1 MAQHPVIWY
10 NFPIYANPLTRRGLY
25 GGWFFMKRIFAILLL
40 ALLFVQTCT
49 VASAAGNGE
58 TIYRALLI
66 GVDAYQAGALEG
78 CVNDINRMA
87 QTLQTANEAGAFYQ
101 APVLRSN
108 LTSQEIG
115 ELATDMATWNVDED
129 DVTFFFFAGRGYLS
143 DKGTPAIVGKD
154 NKMFSIADLI
164 QLLDG
169 LKGTKMVALDMRLA
183 DEELLEKGET
193 QVDPLKAQV
202 EVARF
207 NQEVLGVFRES
218 PNAGRYYVL
227 AGSTLTSSET
237 DVLPAGD
244 EPRGLVT
251 YLLTQGCGYDYRE
264 QRPVDQ
270 MPADTNGNGAVSLT
284 EIRDYITE
292 GMAELEGSKD
302 PVADVAISP
311 EGSTYPLMA
320 RRATSEVLEVT
331 LIQDSIEV
339 PMGRTRQLEAET
351 QPPNA
356 SKRTI
361 AWSSADLSIAT
372 VDDDGVVTG
381 VKPGLARIAATT
393 ANGLTVFADVTV
405 RDVTMVESFTLS
417 TSALT
422 VGSGNTVQMNVR
434 IEPEDASENYSW
446 STDNSA
452 IATVDQNGLVTCRAI
467 GDTQVTIA
475 SESGVEASCA
485 ITVVDPKDAVTG
497 IKVNKSELELYVGGT
512 FVAKTR
518 IKPAE
523 ALHSEVTFTSSD
535 PAVASISGDSIIT
548 GVAPGTCTVYA
559 TASSGIYAPIAVTV
573 KGPELLLNKDSLN
586 MKIGASTILKTRVK
600 PTSAEGEI
608 IWTSE
613 DPTIASV
620 EKGKITAMAEGE
632 TVITA
637 SLGDSTTAQCQV
649 VVGGVPVKK
658 ISIKPEKLSLEV
670 GATTDLSFQLAPK
683 NASTTGL
690 QWSSSQEDIAVVDAE
705 GHVNAV
711 ATGKAVIQ
719 LSAPGGVKAICRL
732 EVEPVSI
739 TALSLDQSDIELL
752 AGSAEAGRFTL
763 TAQTQPEGA
772 GNGSVKWRSSNPK
785 VATVS
790 STGEV
795 VARRAGKA
803 VIKAV
808 GRNGGRS
815 ISAQCNVTVE
825 ANAVRNPKPIV
836 GEEKKVYTS
845 ARRIQYAKDQLL
857 FEMYFANGTD
867 AGVTVPEE
875 GKLVLTLA
883 DGRQLLVKEIPA
895 GTNKLK
901 PGKTGTLNYT
911 VTVAEGDELYG
922 LDLRGASAEILPP
935 DAELNAG
942 PAPETQET
950 FEIEEEDTGE
960 DDMDWDAPDP
970 SGWKVED

>member
-1 MAQHPVIWY
+1 
-10 NFPIYANPLTRRGLY
+10 
-25 GGWFFMKRIFAILLL
+25 MKRIYAILLL
-40 ALLFVQTCT
+40 ILLFVLPGMA
-49 VASAAGNGE
+49 ASAAANGE
-58 TIYRALLI
+58 TTYRALLI

-78 CVNDINRMA
+78 CVNDINRMS
-87 QTLQTANEAGAFYQ
+87 QTLQSANEAGAFYQ
-101 APVLRSN
+101 APMIRSN
-108 LTSQEIG
+108 LTSKEIG
-115 ELATDMATWNVDED
+115 ELASDMATWNVDED

-169 LKGTKMVALDMRLA
+169 IKGTKMVALDMRLA

-193 QVDPLKAQV
+193 QADPQKAQM
-202 EVARF
+202 EMARF

-218 PNAGRYYVL
+218 PNASRYYVL
-227 AGSTLTSSET
+227 AGSTLTSSEA

-251 YLLTQGCGYDYRE
+251 YLLTQGCGYDYAE
-264 QRPVDQ
+264 QSPVDQ
-270 MPADTNGNGAVSLT
+270 MPADANGNGAVSLT

-339 PMGRTRQLEAET
+339 PIGRTRQLEAET

-372 VDDDGVVTG
+372 VNDDGVVTG
-381 VKPGLARIAATT
+381 VKPGLVRIAATT

-405 RDVTMVESFTLS
+405 RDVTMVENFTLS
-417 TSALT
+417 TTALI
-422 VGSGNTVQMNVR
+422 VGNGGTVQMNVR

-446 STDNSA
+446 STGNSA
-452 IATVDQNGLVTCRAI
+452 IATVDQNGLVTCRAL

-485 ITVVDPKDAVTG
+485 ISVVDPKEAVTG
-497 IKVNKSELELYVGGT
+497 IQVNKSEVELYVGGT
-512 FVAKTR
+512 FIAKTK
-518 IKPAE
+518 IKPAK
-523 ALHSEVTFTSSD
+523 AVHSEVAFSSSD

-559 TASSGIYAPIAVTV
+559 TASSGVYAPIAVTV
-573 KGPELLLNKDSLN
+573 KGPEVLLNKDSLN
-586 MKIGASTILKTRVK
+586 MKIGASATLKTLIK
-600 PTSAEGEI
+600 PAAAEGEVV
-608 IWTSE
+608 WASE
-613 DPTIASV
+613 DPAVASV
-620 EKGKITAMAEGE
+620 ENGKITAVAEGE
-632 TVITA
+632 TIITA
-637 SLGDSTTAQCQV
+637 SLGDSATAQCQV
-649 VVGGVPVKK
+649 VVGGVPAKK

-670 GATTDLSFQLAPK
+670 GATTDLSFHLTPK
-683 NASTTGL
+683 NASTAGL
-690 QWSSSQEDIAVVDAE
+690 KWSSSKEDVAVVDEE
-705 GHVNAV
+705 GHVNAI
-711 ATGKAVIQ
+711 ATGKTVIK
-719 LSAPGGVKAICRL
+719 LSAPGGAEAACHLK
-732 EVEPVSI
+732 VEPASI
-739 TALSLDQSDIELL
+739 SALSLDQSDIELL
-752 AGSAEAGRFTL
+752 AGSAEAGRFRL

-772 GNGSVKWRSSNPK
+772 GNGSVKWVSSNPK

-795 VARRAGKA
+795 VAKKAGKA
-803 VIKAV
+803 VIKAMA
-808 GRNGGRS
+808 RDGGKS
-815 ISAQCNVTVE
+815 ISASCNVTVE
-825 ANAVRNPKPIV
+825 ANGVRNRKPIV

-845 ARRIQYAKDQLL
+845 AKQIQYAKGQLVIEL
-857 FEMYFANGTD
+857 YFTNRTD
-867 AGVTVPEE
+867 AGAIVPEE

-883 DGRQLLVKEIPA
+883 DGRQLLVKEIQA
-895 GTNKLK
+895 GKNKLK
-901 PGKTGTLNYT
+901 PGKTATLNYAA
-911 VTVAEGDELYG
+911 TVAEGDELYG

-942 PAPETQET
+942 PAPEAQEA
-950 FEIEEEDTGE
+950 FEMGGE
-960 DDMDWDAPDP
+960 DPGEEGDVDWDAPDP
-970 SGWKVED
+970 NGWEAED